1 MPSESTD
8 WYARNADRTNPRA
21 FINTDPAYFASECA
35 SAVMK
40 GDLTRPYRAPAG
52 KVPPENFCGTLAANV
67 DNKDLS
73 DALFRALVRISL
85 PVVDYDRTPPAA

>member
-40 GDLTRPYRAPAG
+40 GDLTPPYRAPAG

-67 DNKDLS
+67 DNEKLS
-73 DALFRALVRISL
+73 DAEFRQFVRNSL
-85 PVVDYDRTPPAA
+85 AVVDLPTKAAS